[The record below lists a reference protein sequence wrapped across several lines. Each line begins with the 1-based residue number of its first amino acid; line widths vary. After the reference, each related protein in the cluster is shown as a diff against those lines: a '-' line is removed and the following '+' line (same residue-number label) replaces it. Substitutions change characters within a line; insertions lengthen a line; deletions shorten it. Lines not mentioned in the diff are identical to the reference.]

1 MTKFNTS
8 IFSALLLVSAI
19 VLASCGSDNDEP
31 VVIPE
36 RPQNVEA
43 RFTDTIRYE
52 KEKNTAYNFEYPST
66 DPYGEPV
73 TLSGTITI
81 GDEVRS
87 TQHARGLLLYNHY
100 TVYRA
105 DQCPSKASHGYHSD
119 DVLFNAG
126 YSQGAQTAM
135 AVVRLVAQKYPDIH
149 LTCTFAGGGSY
160 DIPETYRQFIRSGKT
175 AMPSTV
181 ISVLLAY
188 NEYFSLGIPRE
199 AIFREPLGC

>member
-19 VLASCGSDNDEP
+19 VLASCGSDDDEP

-52 KEKNTAYNFEYPST
+52 KEKTTAYNFEYPST

-105 DQCPSKASHGYHSD
+105 DQCPSKGE
-119 DVLFNAG
+119 L
-126 YSQGAQTAM
+126 GAQLFMTVADSSPSRPTIM
-135 AVVRLVAQKYPDIH
+135 A
-149 LTCTFAGGGSY
+149 
-160 DIPETYRQFIRSGKT
+160 SGPPRTSSRPIASPAPTPKP
-175 AMPSTV
+175 ASMP
-181 ISVLLAY
+181 
-188 NEYFSLGIPRE
+188 
-199 AIFREPLGC
+199 